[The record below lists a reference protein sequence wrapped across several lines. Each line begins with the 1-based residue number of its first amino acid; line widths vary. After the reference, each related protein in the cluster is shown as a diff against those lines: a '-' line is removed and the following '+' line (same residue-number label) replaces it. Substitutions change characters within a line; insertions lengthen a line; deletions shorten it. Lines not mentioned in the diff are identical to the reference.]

1 MPSYRCLPNC
11 SLLLKVAVK
20 MNCPVATMK
29 IKAVDISEMHK
40 PVFNALPYL
49 LFRIPDYSNS
59 NCSGKNFKKSELL
72 LQRR

>member
-1 MPSYRCLPNC
+1 
-11 SLLLKVAVK
+11 

-29 IKAVDISEMHK
+29 TKAVKYLRNTGSHLCKRVVHK

-59 NCSGKNFKKSELL
+59 SYLGGGGNFKKS
-72 LQRR
+72 